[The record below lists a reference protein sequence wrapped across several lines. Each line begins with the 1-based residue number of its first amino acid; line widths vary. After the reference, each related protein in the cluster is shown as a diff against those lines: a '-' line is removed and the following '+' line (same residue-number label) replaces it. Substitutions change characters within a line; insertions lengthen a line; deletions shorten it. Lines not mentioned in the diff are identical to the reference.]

1 MEDKEIIEMFQNRQ
15 ETAIKELAAKYG
27 NYCKT
32 VAGNILRNSLDTEE
46 CVNDGYFAVWN
57 SIPPQKPKSLGAFVA
72 KIVRN
77 KALDLYGKNTAAKR
91 GKGENP
97 LPLPIEELSELVSGS
112 STEQEAD
119 KKELLAAI
127 NGFLDTLPKKTRQI
141 FVGRYFSC
149 RSLSDLAAR
158 FQTNEHNL
166 NVLLSRTRQK
176 LKQYLYE
183 RGFEL

>member
-1 MEDKEIIEMFQNRQ
+1 MLEDMEIIELFWSRQ
-15 ETAIKELAAKYG
+15 ERAVSELAEKYG

-32 VAGNILRNSLDTEE
+32 VAGNILGNSLDTEE

-57 SIPPQKPKSLGAFVA
+57 SIPPQKPKSLGAYTA

-77 KALDLYGKNTAAKR
+77 KALDLHTRKSALKR
-91 GKGENP
+91 GKGESA
-97 LPLPIEELSELVSGS
+97 LPIEELSDLVSGS
-112 STEQEAD
+112 DTEQELD

-127 NGFLDTLPKKTRQI
+127 NGFLASLNKRTRQI
-141 FVGRYFSC
+141 FVGRYWSC
-149 RSLSDLAAR
+149 LSLSELAEQ

-166 NVLLSRTRQK
+166 NVILSRTRHK
-176 LKQYLYE
+176 LKKYLSE

>member
-1 MEDKEIIEMFQNRQ
+1 MEDKEIINLFWQRNES
-15 ETAIKELAAKYG
+15 AIKELSAKYG
-27 NYCKT
+27 SYCKA
-32 VAGNILRNSLDTEE
+32 VAINILKNQADTEE

-57 SIPPQKPKSLGAFVA
+57 TVPPKKPKELGAYLA
-72 KIVRN
+72 KIIRN
-77 KALDLYGKNTAAKR
+77 KALDIYERNNAAKR
-91 GKGENP
+91 GEGKEP
-97 LPLPIEELSELVSGS
+97 LPLEELADILSIDS

-141 FVGRYFSC
+141 FVGRYWSC
-149 RSLSDLAAR
+149 RSLSELAAG

-166 NVLLSRTRQK
+166 NVILSRTRQK

>member
-1 MEDKEIIEMFQNRQ
+1 MEDNEIIEMFWSRQ
-15 ETAIKELAAKYG
+15 EKAIKELAAKYG

-32 VAGNILRNSLDTEE
+32 VAGNILRNSLDSEE

-57 SIPPQKPKSLGAFVA
+57 SIPPKKPKSLGAYTA

-77 KALDLYGKNTAAKR
+77 KALDLYNKNAASKR
-91 GKGENP
+91 GKGESP
-97 LPLPIEELSELVSGS
+97 LPLNELSDLVSGS
-112 STEQEAD
+112 DTEREVD
-119 KKELLAAI
+119 RNELLRAI
-127 NGFLDTLPKKTRQI
+127 NSFLDSLPKKTRQI
-141 FVGRYFSC
+141 FTGRYFSC
-149 RSLSDLAAR
+149 RSISELAAK

-166 NVLLSRTRQK
+166 NVILSRTRQK